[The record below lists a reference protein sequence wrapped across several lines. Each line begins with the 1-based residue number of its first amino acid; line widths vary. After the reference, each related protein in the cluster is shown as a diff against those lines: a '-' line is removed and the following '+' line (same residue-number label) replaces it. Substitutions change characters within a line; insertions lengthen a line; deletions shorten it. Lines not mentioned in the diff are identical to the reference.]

1 MKYPNLYIARRER
14 RISQKEIAEL
24 LKICQSSYQ
33 NKEIGRTAFTLPEA
47 AFLAKHFEMSLDE
60 LFTQKGAN

>member
-14 RISQKEIAEL
+14 RISQGDVAKL
-24 LKICQSSYQ
+24 LKICRSSYQ

-47 AFLAKHFEMSLDE
+47 AFLAKHFGTSMDE
-60 LFTQKGAN
+60 LFEQKGAN